1 MTRVLSVA
9 VPLPL
14 PGPLDYLSPEGTGP
28 GGDWLHC
35 RVAVQVGSRELVGV
49 VVDVAEAS
57 GDAVRLRPITSR
69 LDAAPLLS
77 TELVQSLRWAAS
89 YYAHPLGEVLQAAL
103 PVVLRR
109 PEGQVDALPAYAIN
123 RAGAAAL
130 AVPGKPTRA
139 RRVLGLL
146 AAGPLT
152 RAALGAE
159 LGTAATV
166 LRQLEREGL
175 VDAVDD
181 AGSAARPPLAGPPLN
196 PEQASAFEQL
206 ATGLAPPR
214 FGATLLEGVTGS
226 GKTEV
231 YLALIARVLAAGRQ
245 ALVLVPEIGLTPQ
258 AVRRYEERLG
268 VRVAALHSGLAEGE
282 RARAWLAAARG
293 TAPVVLGT
301 RSAVLTPLARAGLI
315 VIDEEHDAS
324 YKQQD
329 GFRYHARDLALVRA
343 RALGVPVVL
352 GSATPALE
360 TLANVDAGRY
370 QALRLSRRAGD
381 ARTPN
386 VQLIDLRRQRLHEGR
401 SAPLVEAV
409 AGCVARGEQ
418 ALVFRNRRGYA
429 PVLLCHDCGWH
440 ADCPRCDAH
449 LTLHRAGAG
458 LRCHHCGHAA
468 RTPSTCPDCGSG
480 ALLPLGAGTER
491 LEEALVA
498 QVPGATVIRMDSDTT
513 RARGARESRWAA
525 IESGAP
531 AVLVGTQML
540 AKGHDLPNLTL
551 AALVDVDGGLFS
563 ADFRGAERLAQLVV
577 QVAGRAGRGRK
588 PGTVL
593 LQTHHPGHPLLR
605 RLLEGGYGAFAREEL
620 AQRQALGFPPYA
632 HFALLRAE
640 AQQRADVDAFLVLA
654 RAGFEAAGG
663 VMARGPLPAPLPRRA
678 GYVRGQLLL
687 ESRQRPALQRA
698 LASTLDGLRA
708 RPQARRVRW
717 SIDVDPVDMY

>member
-1 MTRVLSVA
+1 MTHVLSVA

-14 PGPLDYLSPEGTGP
+14 PGPLDYLVPDEATAQ
-28 GGDWLHC
+28 GDWLHC
-35 RVAVQVGSRELVGV
+35 RVLVQVGSRALVGV
-49 VVDVAEAS
+49 VVDSAEDVLDPS
-57 GDAVRLRPITSR
+57 RLRPISAR

-77 TELVQSLRWAAS
+77 TELVHSLRWAAS

-103 PVVLRR
+103 PVALRR
-109 PEGQVDALPAYAIN
+109 PQASFVGLPAYAVT
-123 RAGAAAL
+123 RAGQAAL
-130 AVPGKPTRA
+130 AAGGRATRA
-139 RRVLGLL
+139 RRVLELL
-146 AAGPLT
+146 AATPLT

-159 LGTAATV
+159 LGTAASV

-175 VDAVDD
+175 VVAVEDP
-181 AGSAARPPLAGPPLN
+181 GGGARPPLEGPPLN
-196 PEQASAFEQL
+196 AEQAAACKRLRADLE
-206 ATGLAPPR
+206 PPR
-214 FGATLLEGVTGS
+214 FAATLLEGVTGS

-231 YLALIARVLAAGRQ
+231 YLHLIARVLAAGRQ

-293 TAPVVLGT
+293 NAAVVLGT
-301 RSAVLTPLARAGLI
+301 RSAVLTPLARPGLI

-343 RALGVPVVL
+343 RALDVPVVL

-360 TLANVDAGRY
+360 TLANVASGRY
-370 QALRLSRRAGD
+370 QALRLSRRAGS
-381 ARTPN
+381 ARTPR
-386 VQLIDLRRQRLHEGR
+386 VQLIDLRRQRLQEGL
-401 SAPLVEAV
+401 SAPLIDAV
-409 AGCVARGEQ
+409 AACVARGEQ

-449 LTLHRAGAG
+449 LTLHRAGPS
-458 LRCHHCGHAA
+458 LRCHHCGQSERAPA
-468 RTPSTCPDCGSG
+468 TCPECGSG

-491 LEEALVA
+491 LEQALA
-498 QVPGATVIRMDSDTT
+498 ARLPGASVIRMDSDTT
-513 RARGARESRWAA
+513 RARGARESRWSA

-577 QVAGRAGRGRK
+577 QVAGRAGRGLK

-605 RLLEGGYGAFAREEL
+605 RLLEGGYDAFAREEL
-620 AQRQALGFPPYA
+620 AQRAALGFPPYA

-640 AQQRADVDAFLVLA
+640 AQRRETVDAFLALA
-654 RAGFEAAGG
+654 RGAFAGAEG
-663 VMARGPLPAPLPRRA
+663 VQARGPLPAPLPRRA
-678 GYVRGQLLL
+678 GYVRAQLLL
-687 ESRQRPALQRA
+687 ESRQRAALHRA
-698 LASTLDGLRA
+698 LDAAIDALRG
-708 RPQARRVRW
+708 RPEARRVRW
-717 SIDVDPVDMY
+717 SIDVDPVDLY